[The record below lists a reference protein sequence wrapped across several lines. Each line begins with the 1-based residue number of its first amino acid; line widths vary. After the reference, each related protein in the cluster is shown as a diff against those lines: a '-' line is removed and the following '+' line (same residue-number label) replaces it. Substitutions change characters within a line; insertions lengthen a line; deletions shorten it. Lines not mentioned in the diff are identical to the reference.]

1 MLKMNLN
8 ALHTLLFWVH
18 YRWILKIVKDFRVH
32 HIPIKKE
39 SRREK
44 RGGKGRRGEGREGGQ
59 EDRREEKK
67 TILFEEQVEGCVV
80 EGR

>member
-1 MLKMNLN
+1 M
-8 ALHTLLFWVH
+8 
-18 YRWILKIVKDFRVH
+18 H

-44 RGGKGRRGEGREGGQ
+44 RGGKGMRGEGREGGQ